1 MENND
6 FCRTVN
12 WYPVLGE
19 HSELTGFLKLSE
31 EEIKLLAD
39 GVSDGAEVAGVVER
53 LKKLMRGGTFD
64 NYFVSTDYCSPTDT
78 ERFIGKRGAVH
89 SAESAWY
96 FLAVSHKVRTAAQQ
110 GMVEYLAVRP
120 FVKIDRTREFRL
132 FIHDGELR
140 AMSQYNLV
148 RHFRRLEGIKE
159 ELWLRTKSWFE
170 QIKWQLPVKSLT
182 MDIYLEDD
190 DQNIKI
196 IDLNP
201 WGEPTD
207 PLLMRTFDLD
217 WSCEY
222 GIKLMLPPTK
232 ISGDVAVS
240 F

>member
-1 MENND
+1 MEKND
-6 FCRTVN
+6 FCRIVN

-19 HSELTGFLKLSE
+19 YSELTGFLKLSDS
-31 EEIKLLAD
+31 EIKLLSD
-39 GVSDGAEVAGVVER
+39 GVKDGEEVAEVVKR
-53 LKKLMRGGTFD
+53 LRKLMRGGAFD
-64 NYFVSTDYCSPTDT
+64 NFFVSTDVCSPTDT
-78 ERFIGKRGAVH
+78 ERFAGKKGAVH

-96 FLAVSHKVRTAAQQ
+96 FLTASEKVRKAALN
-110 GMVEYLAVRP
+110 GTVSYLAVRP

-140 AMSQYNLV
+140 AMSQYHLV

-159 ELWLRTKSWFE
+159 ILWNNVAGWFNK
-170 QIKWQLPVKSLT
+170 IKWLLPVKELV

-190 DQNIKI
+190 DSSVKI

-207 PLLMRTFDLD
+207 ALMMRSFDQD
-217 WSCEY
+217 WSITY
-222 GIKLMLPPTK
+222 GIKLMLPPTR
-232 ISGDVAVS
+232 ISGDVEVS